1 MKYVFLIILTL
12 LLAASVGTALIAP
25 DAGSDVP
32 VIYWVTDPNPAR
44 GEQIAK
50 FHRWLE
56 KHGHPR
62 MELRLDTANRD
73 VAKMIIQ
80 GVSGVGGDIMDIW
93 TGSGMRY
100 FHEVGLLTDVTEWAK
115 ELGFDPSY
123 TYASMKPEITLR
135 GRQYMFPC
143 NVCAHHY
150 WVNKATFEKHDR
162 PLPPRRWDAE
172 TFEEQGKAFVEAA
185 NQAGERQRVF
195 FANAVNAGVLRRS
208 LGLSVFNETL
218 TRCTLDDERNVRTLK
233 LVYKW
238 TYEDRILPSAADR
251 ESFATEAGYG
261 GATLQLFNSGNYAMF
276 WMGRYALIQLRKF
289 GALALSVSEP
299 PHLGFPNTSTG
310 TRAAAIYTGSKHK
323 DLAKYFLAFLASE
336 DYNMHVVEDADAL
349 PPNPKFT
356 KTEEFVKPE
365 DHPNERGCHEI
376 FSESAQT
383 IAIGGS
389 YSPFVVPSVVNRID
403 REVNE
408 GFMAGIYTAE
418 ETARLAAQRIDD
430 EIERTL
436 SENPKLKPLYDQ
448 LSERQ
453 QQIDQLRAQGKPVPI
468 DWIENPFHR
477 RYYEDKGW
485 LE

>member
-12 LLAASVGTALIAP
+12 LLAASLGTALIAP
-25 DAGSDVP
+25 DARSEVP

-80 GVSGVGGDIMDIW
+80 GVSGVGGDVMDI
-93 TGSGMRY
+93 GSGGGLRY
-100 FHEVGLLTDVTEWAK
+100 FNQVGLLTDVTEWAK

-123 TYASMKPEITLR
+123 TFPSIEPEITLD

-143 NVCAHHY
+143 NVYAHMY
-150 WVNKATFEKHDR
+150 WANKETLGEHGR
-162 PLPPRRWDAE
+162 PVPPRRWDAE
-172 TFEEQGKAFVEAA
+172 TFEEHGKAFVKAA
-185 NQAGERQRVF
+185 NPKGERQRIF
-195 FANAVNAGVLRRS
+195 FANTVSVGVLRRS
-208 LGLSVFNETL
+208 LGLSAFNETL
-218 TRCTLDDERNVRTLK
+218 TRCTLDDERYVRVLK
-233 LVYKW
+233 LVHKW

-356 KTEEFVKPE
+356 ETEEFVKPQE
-365 DHPNERGCHEI
+365 HPNEWGSHEA
-376 FSESAQT
+376 FSETAKT

-418 ETARLAAQRIDD
+418 EAARLSAQRING
-430 EIERTL
+430 EIKRTL
-436 SENPKLKPLYDQ
+436 RENPKLKPLYDK

-453 QQIDQLRAQGKPVPI
+453 RQIDQLRAQGSKVPL
-468 DWIENPFHR
+468 DLIENPFHR
-477 RYYEDKGW
+477 RYYQAQGW
-485 LE
+485 VE